1 MKRRIFWSVSLV
13 LLAIAVVA
21 PLMASAQSKSLPTR
35 ENNEGQVRTSVTP
48 QNLSKTADAWRFEV
62 RFNTHVT
69 PITQDM
75 VAVASLSDGKGPGAK
90 PTAWEGDPP
99 GGHHR
104 RGVLVFKPLNPMPAT
119 ITLHIRQVGG
129 VADRTFTWNLASP

>member
-1 MKRRIFWSVSLV
+1 MNRLIFWAVSLA
-13 LLAIAVVA
+13 LLAVAVVA
-21 PLMASAQSKSLPTR
+21 PLMASAQSKSLPMR
-35 ENNEGQVRTSVTP
+35 ENNEGQVRASVTP

-75 VAVASLSDGKGPGAK
+75 VAVASLSDGKGVGEK

-104 RGVLVFKPLNPMPAT
+104 RGVLVFKPMNPMPAT

-129 VADRTFTWNLASP
+129 VPDRAFTWNLASP